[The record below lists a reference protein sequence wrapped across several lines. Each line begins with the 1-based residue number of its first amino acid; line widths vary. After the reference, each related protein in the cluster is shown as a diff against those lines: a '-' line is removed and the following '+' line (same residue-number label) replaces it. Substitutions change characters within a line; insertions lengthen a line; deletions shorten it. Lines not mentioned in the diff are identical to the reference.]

1 MHAFCAFSEKIAS
14 PEMVRFISICILCS
28 IADGSA
34 RATAMT
40 GELIDPRSSLADRRT
55 DYRRS
60 ALDLETADTDPFR
73 QFSKWFDDAIDAC
86 RATSEE
92 PHAMTLAT
100 STGSGRPSARTVLLK
115 GFDENG
121 FVWFTNYDSRKGR
134 ELAENPWAALN
145 FRWGALERQI
155 NVCGSVARVDPEES
169 DTYFFS
175 RPLGSRIGAVISP
188 QSQVVENRETL
199 DAAAAALA
207 AGPPEA
213 ILRPAH
219 WGGYRLAPDSIEFWQ
234 GRPNRVHD
242 RLRYRRR
249 SVAETDGAAEWVI
262 ERLAP

>member
-1 MHAFCAFSEKIAS
+1 MHAFCAFSAKIAVS
-14 PEMVRFISICILCS
+14 EIVRFVPICILCS
-28 IADGSA
+28 ITFGRSRTTTMTAGSPDPPVPLA
-34 RATAMT
+34 
-40 GELIDPRSSLADRRT
+40 ELRT

-60 ALDLETADTDPFR
+60 ALELDTVDADPFV
-73 QFSKWFDDAIDAC
+73 QFRTWFDDAVDAC

-100 STGSGRPSARTVLLK
+100 ASALGRPSARTVLLK
-115 GFDENG
+115 GFDERG

-134 ELAENPWAALN
+134 ELADNPWAALN

-155 NVCGSVARVDPEES
+155 NVSGAVAMVDPEES
-169 DTYFFS
+169 DAYFFS

-188 QSQVVENRETL
+188 QSQVVENRDML

-207 AGPPEA
+207 AGPPEV
-213 ILRPAH
+213 IVRPAH

-242 RLRYRRR
+242 RLRYRRCAF
-249 SVAETDGAAEWVI
+249 AETDRSAEWVI

>member
-1 MHAFCAFSEKIAS
+1 MN
-14 PEMVRFISICILCS
+14 
-28 IADGSA
+28 
-34 RATAMT
+34 
-40 GELIDPRSSLADRRT
+40 SSKLADLRT
-55 DYRRS
+55 DYRRA
-60 ALDLETADTDPFR
+60 ALDLETIDVDPFQ
-73 QFSKWFDDAIDAC
+73 QFQKWFDDAIDAC

-100 STGSGRPSARTVLLK
+100 ATALGRPSARTVLLK
-115 GFDENG
+115 GFDERG
-121 FVWFTNYDSRKGR
+121 FVWFTNYESRKGR

-155 NVCGSVARVDPEES
+155 SVTGVVAKVDQSES

-175 RPLGSRIGAVISP
+175 RPIGSRIGAVISP
-188 QSQVVENRETL
+188 QSQVIENRENL
-199 DAAAAALA
+199 DAAAASLA

-213 ILRPAH
+213 IIRPAN

-242 RLRYRRR
+242 RLRYRKPAI
-249 SVAETDGAAEWVI
+249 VETYGIAPEWII